1 MLLFALFALLIFT
14 VSCCNLALSRLGLW
28 QVMRCDTV
36 SRTAEAL
43 NVTQDDIK
51 SLNPSLIS
59 WFVTPGEIYTV
70 PYQQVVSPPAT
81 WFTTRNCTPILH
93 LGYTEC
99 GQWGSTET
107 TIPKTDTQ
115 LVTQTAPSKGH
126 VSPTVILATPSPAS
140 SPLCY
145 HGGEHANEEDG
156 AMEFFAGY
164 ACKVVFNNNLTFK
177 DERDKYSFLTPSWTG
192 CLYHY
197 FEIEW
202 EPGCQNPQ
210 NVAQNC
216 SQIMYRNWKTCK
228 SSRGGFSTF
237 GCLKY
242 GYEALNDSHEISC
255 PTLPSSCTV
264 AY

>member
-1 MLLFALFALLIFT
+1 MLLFALFALFALFIVT

-43 NVTQDDIK
+43 NITQDEIK

-81 WFTTRNCTPILH
+81 WFTTRNCTPVLH

-99 GQWGSTET
+99 GQWGSAET
-107 TIPKTDTQ
+107 TIPKTDT
-115 LVTQTAPSKGH
+115 LPVTQTAPSKEH

-145 HGGEHANEEDG
+145 RGGEHAIEEPVI
-156 AMEFFAGY
+156 MELFARY
-164 ACKVVFNNNLTFK
+164 ACQLV
-177 DERDKYSFLTPSWTG
+177 DKYSFLTPSWTE

-202 EPGCQNPQ
+202 EPGCQSPQ
-210 NVAQNC
+210 NVSQNC
-216 SQIMYRNWKTCK
+216 WQIMYRNWESCK

-237 GCLKY
+237 GCLTY
-242 GYEALNDSHEISC
+242 GYEALSDSHEISC
-255 PTLPSSCTV
+255 RTLPSSCTV